1 MKIIDK
7 RLFDRL
13 CEAADDDPRRRV
25 HELLH
30 QSHDDPVQRMVM
42 AMQPGTYV
50 RPHRHPDP
58 AKWELLLVL
67 RGAAAVLHFDDQGRV
82 THRVEAGAHRGA
94 KGLETAAGTWH
105 ALVCLSA
112 DTVLFECKPGPF
124 DPTRDYDFAA
134 WAPSEGADNA
144 GDCVR
149 WMLRAEVGQRFDRSG
164 RAEIQ

>member
-30 QSHDDPVQRMVM
+30 QAHDDPVQRMVM

-94 KGLETAAGTWH
+94 KGLETPPGVWH
-105 ALVCLSA
+105 ALVCLA
-112 DTVLFECKPGPF
+112 PDTVLFECKEGPF
-124 DPTRDYDFAA
+124 VATAESDFAPWSPA
-134 WAPSEGADNA
+134 EGDDAA
-144 GDCVR
+144 GVAVR
-149 WMLRAEVGQRFDRSG
+149 WMLRARVGEKFG
-164 RAEIQ
+164 F